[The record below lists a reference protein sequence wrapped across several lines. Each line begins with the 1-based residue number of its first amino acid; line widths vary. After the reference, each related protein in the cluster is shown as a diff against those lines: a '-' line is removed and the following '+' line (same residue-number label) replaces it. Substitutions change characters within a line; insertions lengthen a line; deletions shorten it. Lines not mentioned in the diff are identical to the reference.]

1 MGDYEGEMDFDKLLN
16 IFQDLNPEIEDISK
30 NFQTL
35 KEDIETIYGK
45 YEKMQNSF
53 LFFDDDIMEL
63 KIRVN

>member
-16 IFQDLNPEIEDISK
+16 IFQDLNPEIDISK

-35 KEDIETIYGK
+35 KEDIETIYGE

-53 LFFDDDIMEL
+53 LFFDDDIMEF

>member
-16 IFQDLNPEIEDISK
+16 IFQDLNPEIDISK

-45 YEKMQNSF
+45 YEKM
-53 LFFDDDIMEL
+53 
-63 KIRVN
+63 